1 MVTKEAQ
8 NKYNSHLGVNVW
20 PSRWDIGA
28 KSCMVVGYRTKG
40 SLPTDPFH
48 PGGVSSPRLPR
59 IPINK
64 FKKQRGRE
72 RAWQAGLYQGT

>member
-8 NKYNSHLGVNVW
+8 KKYNSHLGVNVW

-28 KSCMVVGYRTKG
+28 KSCMVVGYQTKG

-48 PGGVSSPRLPR
+48 PGGGFRPKTSTHP
-59 IPINK
+59 
-64 FKKQRGRE
+64 
-72 RAWQAGLYQGT
+72 YQ